1 MAYGGRGK
9 FGRAL
14 GSAPDTGALVDCQ
27 ESPDLPRTAHL
38 TSHTP
43 ALTYAS

>member
-9 FGRAL
+9 FESAL
-14 GSAPDTGALVDCQ
+14 DSAPDTGALVDCQ
-27 ESPDLPRTAHL
+27 ESPDLPRATHL
-38 TSHTP
+38 TPHTP